1 MPCCTWTPRVRI
13 TVLRVSLSWET
24 FAGTPLS
31 LRSFD
36 DSTWARRISRN
47 SWLPLQA
54 GGVMH
59 EACSTEGIW
68 PLPVRAFSTRLSQ
81 PPSSTLAFGSPVA
94 RHGTSCPMLIPG
106 LVRRFLGTC
115 IRGQGL
121 FHVPLPV
128 AHIATGCWAL
138 DLIARRAR
146 LSLLVSLAAHGP
158 DGPSW
163 RPRLGQN
170 GGAT

>member
-47 SWLPLQA
+47 SWLPSKLAVLCMKLAQPKGFGPA
-54 GGVMH
+54 GPRILNTVVTASFFNIGLWIPSRK
-59 EACSTEGIW
+59 AW
-68 PLPVRAFSTRLSQ
+68 NLLSNAY
-81 PPSSTLAFGSPVA
+81 S
-94 RHGTSCPMLIPG
+94 R